1 MTIFYGKYRGK
12 VTDNKD
18 PRKLGRVQVNC
29 PAVLG
34 DGISSWAMPCSPY
47 AGKDVG
53 FFALPPVGANVWVEF
68 EGGNSNYPI
77 WGGCFWGENE
87 VPQEVKDEKVKLLKV
102 QGTKMILNEDQSG
115 GFTLEVGSPVS
126 QQPLKMIFN
135 SQGIEISFNNAKI
148 NLKSASLESVFS
160 SSSIK
165 QTADSIELSF
175 GNAKIKEAAAGIDIS
190 NGAAKINL
198 SPARVSINDGALEVI

>member
-1 MTIFYGKYRGK
+1 MTVFYGKYRGK
-12 VTDNKD
+12 VMDNKD
-18 PRKLGRVQVNC
+18 PRKLGRVQVSC

-34 DGISSWAMPCSPY
+34 EGIQSWAMPCSPY

-53 FFALPPVGANVWVEF
+53 FFALPPAGANVWVEF

-87 VPQEVKDEKVKLLKV
+87 VPQEAKDEKVKVLKV

-148 NLKSASLESVFS
+148 NLKSASLDSVS
-160 SSSIK
+160 
-165 QTADSIELSF
+165 
-175 GNAKIKEAAAGIDIS
+175 AAA
-190 NGAAKINL
+190 A
-198 SPARVSINDGALEVI
+198 